1 MFLVPC
7 LQDIEVC
14 SDEKR
19 INKTTKDHIFLEKD
33 GQILKFKVS
42 IPHLDI
48 TNAIETYLNNSKLDN
63 CILKSEKYA
72 KLYYPL
78 NLIESVG
85 KFKLEGNW
93 RKTKNYFIPKPNAL
107 TEFLYDKYRIYN
119 ENVALYIEDL
129 SKLSYFIDIYKE
141 EDKDVELN
149 IINTL
154 KSKFIVELVEVYDLD
169 LNQLEIYIENIEKMV
184 GNVKSRTTLYKLRN
198 ILIFGEQSKVYINE
212 LGIENKFIK
221 AIKKDKEKQK
231 VK

>member
-1 MFLVPC
+1 MFLEPE
-7 LQDIEVC
+7 IIRY
-14 SDEKR
+14 S
-19 INKTTKDHIFLEKD
+19 NKTTKDYIYLEKD

-48 TNAIETYLNNSKLDN
+48 TDAIETYLIQTIHGNFV
-63 CILKSEKYA
+63 LKSERYA

-78 NLIESVG
+78 NLLESVG

-93 RKTKNYFIPKPNAL
+93 HKTKNYYIPIPNDL
-107 TEFLYDKYRIYN
+107 TDFLYDKYRMK
-119 ENVALYIEDL
+119 ESNVTLYSEDL
-129 SKLSYFIDIYKE
+129 SKLSDLIDTYKE
-141 EDKDVELN
+141 VDKNLELN

-154 KSKFIVELVEVYDLD
+154 KSKLIVELVEVYDLD
-169 LNQLEIYIENIEKMV
+169 LNQLEIYIQNIEKMV
-184 GNVKSRTTLYKLRN
+184 GNIGSRETLYKLRN
-198 ILIFGEQSKVYINE
+198 ILISSEQNIDYINS